1 MTSTY
6 GSVSAKGKT
15 IVVQS
20 KSESEQYDG
29 VFIRMPKKDFIRI
42 YDWARLHDGRN
53 TYVKFLRETFIGW
66 CDGYTLLTKGDI
78 CMLHVVACLTDGRE
92 PINRIILKRISPKAI
107 KILKSWHSVPIARQ

>member
-29 VFIRMPKKDFIRI
+29 IFVRIPKREFYRI
-42 YDWARLHDGRN
+42 YDWAWSHDGRN
-53 TYVKFLRETFIGW
+53 SYVKFLRTTFLGW
-66 CDGYTLLTKGDI
+66 CDGYTLLTKGDV
-78 CMLHVVACLTDGRE
+78 CMLHVVATLTDGRE
-92 PINRIILKRISPKAI
+92 PINRIVLKFVSPKAI
-107 KILKSWHSVPIARQ
+107 KILRSWRE